1 MTTTPPPT
9 TTPTPKPTLAPLD
22 LVSTT
27 ATHNSV
33 SLVWSSVP
41 LPDSSNVMYVVEYR
55 KSDSDKQWAV
65 AVNSLK
71 DNKYTVH
78 RLDPDTSYV
87 FNVKAVSEG
96 GTILTQAL
104 KQVSRTTGKQPT
116 IPIGESRKVTSFVP
130 LKICL
135 QRGRF
140 LVMYMLLYVIYM
152 LLFNRKGKTVLF

>member
-1 MTTTPPPT
+1 M
-9 TTPTPKPTLAPLD
+9 
-22 LVSTT
+22 
-27 ATHNSV
+27 
-33 SLVWSSVP
+33 
-41 LPDSSNVMYVVEYR
+41 EYR
-55 KSDSDKQWAV
+55 KSDSNNQWAV

-96 GTILTQAL
+96 GTVLTQAL

-116 IPIGESRKVTSFVP
+116 IPIGESRKVMSFVP

-140 LVMYMLLYVIYM
+140 LVIYMLLYVIYM
-152 LLFNRKGKTVLF
+152 LLFNRKGKKVLF